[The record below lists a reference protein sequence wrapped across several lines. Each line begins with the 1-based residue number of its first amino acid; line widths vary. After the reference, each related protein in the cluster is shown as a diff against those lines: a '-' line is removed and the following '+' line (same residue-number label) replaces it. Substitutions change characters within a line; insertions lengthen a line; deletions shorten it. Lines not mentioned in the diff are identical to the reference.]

1 MAVLASFLGAF
12 LLFAIQPLAGKSLL
26 PIYGGGAGPWIACM
40 LFFQLVLLGGYGYAH
55 GLARRLGTPAFLKI
69 HGVLALASLGVLALG
84 FRQGA
89 APWLPPPGTEA
100 GSAFPPLAILGTL
113 AVSAGAPLLLLAS
126 TSPLIQ
132 AAFASLHPGKDPY
145 RLYSVSNAGS
155 LGGLLS
161 YPFLVEPFLDLRV
174 QAWVAAFLFL
184 VYLGL
189 LFALLSKVKV
199 TAPESPA
206 EPVPAAAGVAWMDR
220 WKWIGL
226 SALGT
231 LWLCAVTNRISTDVA
246 SMPLLWIPP
255 LAAYLLTFILVFE
268 TSWSFTGPG
277 WRVGLIL
284 LVAVLA
290 WILGGSP
297 LLNAI
302 QRGFP
307 AQSASSMLDPL
318 ARSQLWLNAHL
329 AATVGLTILA
339 GAAACLLVHGR
350 LGELRPTPKAL
361 TDYYLCISAGGA
373 IGGLMVSLAA
383 PLVLDQHHEL
393 GIAVAL
399 TGGLVVLSFEHGKS
413 RLKWPGL
420 ALGAFTAGLALFT
433 VLSQSMDRTRFY
445 GRDFFGSLSVRY
457 QPPGILSLAH
467 GATTHGIQ
475 FAREPLRPASYF
487 GVDSGIGVVLR
498 TLQAERSSLRVGIVG
513 LGVGNTAAFGRAG
526 DEYVFFEIS
535 PRIIE
540 VAGPQGTFF
549 SVLKSTPATVRVLQG
564 DGRLLAASEAKAHG
578 PYDVLLIDAFA
589 GGHIPAHLITVEA
602 LAGYAA
608 NLKAGGVLVLHVS
621 HHLPLDQQAAANL
634 KAAGLTGLLIP
645 HARVL
650 EPVPSGG
657 TVQVESASTYW
668 VASRRPEVVL
678 RPEFLRVASRA
689 ELPSG
694 TAPGT
699 PELTRKAALLDA
711 EIATLQP
718 WTDQRH
724 GLSTLLIHALRS
736 SGGRGK

>member
-55 GLARRLGTPAFLKI
+55 GIAKRLGTPAFLKI
-69 HGVLALASLGVLALG
+69 HGALALASLGVLALG

-100 GSAFPPLAILGTL
+100 GSLFPPLAILGTL
-113 AVSAGAPLLLLAS
+113 AVSAGLPLLLLAS

-145 RLYSVSNAGS
+145 RLYAVSNAGS

-174 QAWVAAFLFL
+174 QAWVAAVLFL

-189 LFALLSKVKV
+189 LFVLLSRVKAAV
-199 TAPESPA
+199 PESPA
-206 EPVPAAAGVAWMDR
+206 EPVQAAAGVAWADR

-297 LLNAI
+297 LFNAL
-302 QRGFP
+302 QSAWGTQALTAFTP
-307 AQSASSMLDPL
+307 LAQSL
-318 ARSQLWLNAHL
+318 LWLNAHL
-329 AATVGLTILA
+329 GVSVALTMLA
-339 GAAACLLVHGR
+339 GAAACLLVHAQ
-350 LGELRPTPKAL
+350 LGSMRPAPAAL
-361 TDYYLCISAGGA
+361 TEYYLCISIGGA
-373 IGGLMVSLAA
+373 
-383 PLVLDQHHEL
+383 
-393 GIAVAL
+393 
-399 TGGLVVLSFEHGKS
+399 TGGLFVSLLAPLFFDQAYELGLATAITGGMVVFSFRRGGS
-413 RLKWPGL
+413 WLRWPGL
-420 ALGAFTAGLALFT
+420 ALGAASAGLAAFVVLFQAT
-433 VLSQSMDRTRFY
+433 DRTRFY
-445 GRDFFGSLSVRY
+445 GRDFFGTLNIQYLR
-457 QPPGILSLAH
+457 PGLLKLYH
-467 GATTHGIQ
+467 GGTSHGLQ
-475 FAREPLRPASYF
+475 FAKEPLRPASYY
-487 GVDSGIGVVLR
+487 GNDSGIGVVLR
-498 TLQAERSSLRVGIVG
+498 TLQAERSNMRVGIVG

-549 SVLKSTPATVRVLQG
+549 SVLKSTPARIRVLQG
-564 DGRLLAASEAKAHG
+564 DGRLLATSEGKAHG
-578 PYDVLLIDAFA
+578 PYDVLMIDAFA
-589 GGHIPAHLITVEA
+589 GGHIPAHLLTVEA
-602 LAGYAA
+602 LDGYSA
-608 NLKAGGVLVLHVS
+608 NLKEGGVLVLHVS

-634 KAAGLTGLLIP
+634 RAAGFTGLLIP

-650 EPVPSGG
+650 EPVSSGG
-657 TVQVESASTYW
+657 TVQVESASIYW
-668 VASRRPEVVL
+668 VASRRPDVVL
-678 RPEFLRVASRA
+678 RPDFLRVASRA
-689 ELPSG
+689 ELQ
-694 TAPGT
+694 PGT
-699 PELTRKAALLDA
+699 VTQTPGLEQKAATLDA

-724 GLSTLLIHALRS
+724 GLSTLLIHALRG

>member
-55 GLARRLGTPAFLKI
+55 GLARRLGTPAFLRI
-69 HGVLALASLGVLALG
+69 HGALALASLGVLALG

-89 APWLPPPGTEA
+89 APWLPAPGTEA

-145 RLYSVSNAGS
+145 RLYAVSNAGS

-161 YPFLVEPFLDLRV
+161 YPFLVEPFLDLKV
-174 QAWVAAFLFL
+174 QAWVAALLFV

-189 LFALLSKVKV
+189 LFVLLSRVK
-199 TAPESPA
+199 TAALEA
-206 EPVPAAAGVAWMDR
+206 TATPVPVPAGVAWMDR

-268 TSWSFTGPG
+268 TSWSFSGPG

-290 WILGGSP
+290 WILGGSS
-297 LLNAI
+297 LFNALHSTW
-302 QRGFP
+302 GT
-307 AQSASSMLDPL
+307 QSLAVFNPL
-318 ARSQLWLNAHL
+318 ARSLLWLNGHL
-329 AATVGLTILA
+329 AASVALTIFA
-339 GAAACLLVHGR
+339 GAAACLLVHAR
-350 LGELRPTPKAL
+350 LGSMRPAPMAL
-361 TDYYLCISAGGA
+361 TEYYLCISVGGA
-373 IGGLMVSLAA
+373 TGGLFVSLLA
-383 PLVLDQHHEL
+383 PILFDQAYEL
-393 GIAVAL
+393 GLATAI
-399 TGGLVVLSFEHGKS
+399 TGGLVVLSFRQGGS
-413 RLKWPGL
+413 WLRWPGL
-420 ALGAFTAGLALFT
+420 ALGTVTAGLAAFT
-433 VLSQSMDRTRFY
+433 VLFQATDRTRFY
-445 GRDFFGSLSVRY
+445 GRDFFGTLNIQYIS
-457 QPPGILSLAH
+457 PGLLKLYH
-467 GATTHGIQ
+467 GGTSHGLQ
-475 FAREPLRPASYF
+475 FAKEPLRPASYY
-487 GVDSGIGVVLR
+487 GNDSGIGVVLR
-498 TLQAERSSLRVGIVG
+498 TLNRERTRMRVGLVG

-535 PRIIE
+535 PKIIE
-540 VAGPQGTFF
+540 VAGLQGTFF

-564 DGRLLAASEAKAHG
+564 DGRLLADSEAKAHG

-589 GGHIPAHLITVEA
+589 GGHIPAHLLTVEA
-602 LAGYAA
+602 LAGYAS
-608 NLKAGGVLVLHVS
+608 NLKEGGVLVLHVS

-645 HARVL
+645 HGRVL
-650 EPVPSGG
+650 ERLSTGG
-657 TVQVESASTYW
+657 SVQVESVSAYW
-668 VASRRPEVVL
+668 IVSRRPEIVL
-678 RPEFLRVASRA
+678 RPEFLRVAARA
-689 ELPSG
+689 QLQ
-694 TAPGT
+694 PGMVPDS
-699 PELTRKAALLDA
+699 PELTQMASMQDVETAA
-711 EIATLQP
+711 LQP

-724 GLSTLLIHALRS
+724 GLSTLLFHALRG